1 MRRWLPPG
9 HAAFAVMEAVG
20 QLDLSGFR
28 AGYRADGQG
37 QVPYD
42 PAVMLGLLFY
52 CYLKGIRST
61 RKIAAACVDD
71 VGCRVIAGGALPSHQ
86 AFAVFIRRHRA
97 QLAGL
102 FVQVLTLCAA
112 EGLVQ
117 GGICAVDGS
126 PVSANAALSANVDG
140 EKLASQIAELE
151 AALGAATEA
160 FIAAAGQPASLPLG
174 DGDDQDGGDDRRD
187 DQDGGGLPR
196 RLPAMAARLARL
208 QAARQVLAARE
219 AASDAGA
226 SLRAAQQS
234 VARLE
239 QQLAARIAAQQA
251 GWDKRQAAVAA
262 GTVTAGRPAVP
273 PERSGRVA
281 QVRNRLARG
290 YARLA
295 AAQDRAAAAPVKV
308 SATDPGSRVLPGK
321 NGGYLQGRNL
331 QLAAVRRQ
339 VLLAIGLHDN
349 PADVGAL
356 VTMIEQAIS
365 NGRIAGLEGQIRAW
379 LADSG
384 YASAANFA
392 ALDDLLLLVA
402 VSAEAAQTGRAAT
415 ATAVPAGWEK
425 MAARLATSA
434 GKKLYKR
441 RAKTVEPAFAQFF
454 ARFGRY
460 LSYRGDA
467 AHDEVQFLGAVHN
480 LAKLLD
486 HRRRQLSTAT

>member
-1 MRRWLPPG
+1 MRRWLPAD
-9 HAAFAVMEAVG
+9 HVAFAVIEAVG
-20 QLDLSGFR
+20 QLDLGGLR
-28 AGYRADGQG
+28 AAYRADGQG

-42 PAVMLGLLFY
+42 PAVMLGLVFY

-86 AFAVFIRRHRA
+86 AFAAFIRRHRA
-97 QLAGL
+97 ELAGM
-102 FVQVLTLCAA
+102 FTQVLLLCAA

-117 GGICAVDGS
+117 GHIGAVDGS
-126 PVSANAALSANVDG
+126 PVSASAALSANIDG
-140 EKLASQIAELE
+140 EKLAARVAELE
-151 AALGAATEA
+151 AALAAAAEA
-160 FIAAAGQPASLPLG
+160 FLAGQVRAAPLPLDD
-174 DGDDQDGGDDRRD
+174 DGDAGDDD
-187 DQDGGGLPR
+187 GDGGGPR
-196 RLPAMAARLARL
+196 RLSAMAARLARL
-208 QAARQVLAARE
+208 KAAQQVLAVRA
-219 AASDAGA
+219 AASDAGTM
-226 SLRAAQQS
+226 LRNAQES

-239 QQLAARIAAQQA
+239 EQLAAQITAQQA
-251 GWDKRQAAVAA
+251 GWQARQAAVAA

-281 QVRNRLARG
+281 RVRNRLAKA
-290 YARLA
+290 YTRLA
-295 AAQDRAAAAPVKV
+295 AAQDRVAAAPVKV

-331 QLAAVRRQ
+331 QLAAARNQ
-339 VLLAIGLHDN
+339 ILLAIGLHDN
-349 PADVGAL
+349 PADVAAL
-356 VTMIEQAIS
+356 IPMIAAAAG
-365 NGRIAGLEGQIRAW
+365 NCHAAGLQDQIRAW

-402 VSAEAAQTGRAAT
+402 VSAEASQAGRAAP
-415 ATAVPAGWEK
+415 AAAVPAGWEK
-425 MAARLATSA
+425 MAARLATPA
-434 GKKLYKR
+434 GKNLYKR

-467 AHDEVQFLGAVHN
+467 ADTEVQLLGAVHN

-486 HRRRQLSTAT
+486 HRRHQLTAT